1 MNKKTISNL
10 ENKLLP
16 KREIEVPL
24 FGAIYQNKLRIVLPK
39 EIIDILRAE
48 GLTKEDILKDL
59 GDNIEIAIPIE
70 SSLITSYD
78 KVSGRVFI
86 KGLGKQYIT
95 VIDIKIIEPN

>member
-1 MNKKTISNL
+1 MNKKTLSNL

-16 KREIEVPL
+16 KKEIEVPL
-24 FGAIYQNKLRIVLPK
+24 FGIIYQNKLELILPK
-39 EIIDILRAE
+39 EIVDILRAE

-59 GDNIEIAIPIE
+59 GDTIEVSIPKE
-70 SSLITSYD
+70 SSLITSYN
-78 KVSGRVFI
+78 KESGRVFI

>member
-16 KREIEVPL
+16 KKEIEVPL
-24 FGAIYQNKLRIVLPK
+24 FGIIYQNKLEIVLTR
-39 EIIDILRAE
+39 DIVKLLKAE
-48 GLTKEDILKDL
+48 GLSNEDILKDL
-59 GDNIEIAIPIE
+59 GDTIEVAIPIE

-78 KVSGRVFI
+78 KESGRVFI